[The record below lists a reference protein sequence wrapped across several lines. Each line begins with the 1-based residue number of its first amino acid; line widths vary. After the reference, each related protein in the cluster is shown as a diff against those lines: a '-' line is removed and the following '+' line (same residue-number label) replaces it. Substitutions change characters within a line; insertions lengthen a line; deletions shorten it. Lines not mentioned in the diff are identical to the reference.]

1 MLNNFLNRFRF
12 PSKGVQ
18 NVSICWFLFIPVCER
33 ENCKA
38 KNQGKDH
45 NCRVIKISLTQ
56 LCFVF
61 FLINNVFN
69 TNQGPCFLIKRL
81 STYTVQNV
89 IFSVSRM
96 KASLFLASNLFFIVI
111 SFAPGYSVALLFSC
125 NSFLDLHVQNKP
137 NKHTK
142 KGQQKV
148 DSFHCITDVKQSRWT
163 C

>member
-1 MLNNFLNRFRF
+1 MSPYAGSCL
-12 PSKGVQ
+12 SV
-18 NVSICWFLFIPVCER
+18 CVCER
-33 ENCKA
+33 ENHKA

-45 NCRVIKISLTQ
+45 NCRVIKISLMQ
-56 LCFVF
+56 FYI

-96 KASLFLASNLFFIVI
+96 KASLFLALNLFFVVI

-125 NSFLDLHVQNKP
+125 KSSFLDLHVQNKL

-142 KGQQKV
+142 KGQQMLTLSV
-148 DSFHCITDVKQSRWT
+148 ASQM
-163 C
+163 

>member
-1 MLNNFLNRFRF
+1 MSPYAGSCL
-12 PSKGVQ
+12 SV
-18 NVSICWFLFIPVCER
+18 CVCER
-33 ENCKA
+33 ENHKA
-38 KNQGKDH
+38 KNQRKDH
-45 NCRVIKISLTQ
+45 NCRVIKISLMQ
-56 LCFVF
+56 FYI

-96 KASLFLASNLFFIVI
+96 KASLFLALNLFFVVI

-125 NSFLDLHVQNKP
+125 KSSFLDLHVQNKL

-142 KGQQKV
+142 KGQQMLTL
-148 DSFHCITDVKQSRWT
+148 SAASQM
-163 C
+163 

>member
-1 MLNNFLNRFRF
+1 
-12 PSKGVQ
+12 
-18 NVSICWFLFIPVCER
+18 
-33 ENCKA
+33 
-38 KNQGKDH
+38 
-45 NCRVIKISLTQ
+45 
-56 LCFVF
+56 
-61 FLINNVFN
+61 
-69 TNQGPCFLIKRL
+69 
-81 STYTVQNV
+81 
-89 IFSVSRM
+89 M

-163 C
+163 CWLIRYG

>member
-1 MLNNFLNRFRF
+1 MSPYAGSCL
-12 PSKGVQ
+12 SV
-18 NVSICWFLFIPVCER
+18 CVCER
-33 ENCKA
+33 ENHKA

-45 NCRVIKISLTQ
+45 NCRVIKISLMQ
-56 LCFVF
+56 FYI

-89 IFSVSRM
+89 IFSVSKM
-96 KASLFLASNLFFIVI
+96 KASLFLASNLFLIVI

-125 NSFLDLHVQNKP
+125 KSSFLDLHVQNKL

-142 KGQQKV
+142 KGQQMLTLSV
-148 DSFHCITDVKQSRWT
+148 ASQM
-163 C
+163 

>member
-1 MLNNFLNRFRF
+1 MSPYAGSCL
-12 PSKGVQ
+12 SV
-18 NVSICWFLFIPVCER
+18 CVCER
-33 ENCKA
+33 ENHKA
-38 KNQGKDH
+38 KNQRKDH
-45 NCRVIKISLTQ
+45 NCRVIKISLMQ
-56 LCFVF
+56 FYI

-96 KASLFLASNLFFIVI
+96 KASLFLALNLFFVVI

-125 NSFLDLHVQNKP
+125 KSSFLDLHVQNKL

-142 KGQQKV
+142 KGQQMLTLSV
-148 DSFHCITDVKQSRWT
+148 ASQM
-163 C
+163 

>member
-18 NVSICWFLFIPVCER
+18 NVSICWFLFIRVCER
-33 ENCKA
+33 ENCRA
-38 KNQGKDH
+38 KNQGKHH
-45 NCRVIKISLTQ
+45 NSRVIKISLTQ
-56 LCFVF
+56 LCIF
-61 FLINNVFN
+61 FLINKVFN

-89 IFSVSRM
+89 IFSVSKM
-96 KASLFLASNLFFIVI
+96 KASLFLASNLFLIVI

-125 NSFLDLHVQNKP
+125 NSSFLDLHVQNKP